1 MSSGDRLLFPVLCS
15 SCHTP
20 IPAALCNSGDSIH
33 CPHCSVSLQA
43 ELFPAI
49 LRPLHEGSSIGLQ
62 VTEGE
67 ASCFYHPDK
76 QAVKICSSC
85 GRFICSLCEID
96 LAGRCLCPVC
106 LEQGRQ
112 NEQLSELV
120 TKRTLHDSI
129 ALNTTFLPLLIW
141 PITLIT
147 APIAFYLAITAWRK
161 PSSILPRTRIRL
173 VLALLFSALQI
184 IGWVVLGIFLFQK
197 WNS

>member
-1 MSSGDRLLFPVLCS
+1 MTVGECPLFPLLCS
-15 SCHTP
+15 SCRTP
-20 IPAALCNSGDSIH
+20 LPAALCNSDEPIL
-33 CPHCSVSLQA
+33 CRHCSKQLQV

-49 LRPLHEGSSIGLQ
+49 LKPLHEGGSVGLQ

-76 QAVKICSSC
+76 QAIKICSSC

-129 ALNTTFLPLLIW
+129 ALNTALLPLLIW
-141 PITLIT
+141 PVTLIT
-147 APIAFYLAITAWRK
+147 APIALYLALTAWRK
-161 PSSILPRTRIRL
+161 PTSILPRTRIRI
-173 VLALLFSALQI
+173 VFALLFSVLQI
-184 IGWVVLGIFLFQK
+184 IAWAALGVFLFQK
-197 WNS
+197 WSS